1 MIIEAIFELF
11 YSLLEFVFGW
21 ITLPDFP
28 SEVQL
33 VIDEILTA
41 LTSAA
46 GIVGIFIDWNMF
58 LLLSPIVIAVMNLDK
73 LWKATMFV
81 LKKIP
86 FLNIE

>member
-1 MIIEAIFELF
+1 MIIEGVLDLF
-11 YSLLEFVFGW
+11 YSLLEFIFGW

-33 VIDEILTA
+33 VIDEIFTA

-46 GIVGIFIDWNMF
+46 GIVGIFIDWTMV
-58 LLLSPIVIAVMNLDK
+58 LILSPIVIAVMNLDK